1 MPFGLMRRVGSMP
14 TAINDRRIILPVK
27 TSASP
32 RDQVERLRY
41 GLILM
46 LIVIFSFAREPTAQP
61 SDAGQAA
68 IREALTK
75 WTADFNARN
84 TQGICSLFSPDL
96 LYDYKGQPERNYR
109 DICDLLQRSLTD
121 QTTRYTYALAINEI
135 LVSGDLAVVRL
146 TWTLTITRNDTPGE
160 AVSREQGMD
169 VFRKQPDGSWKIVRY
184 IAYEVSG

>member
-1 MPFGLMRRVGSMP
+1 MPLGPMRRAGSIP
-14 TAINDRRIILPVK
+14 TAINDRPVILPAE

-32 RDQVERLRY
+32 RDQVARLRY
-41 GLILM
+41 AVFRVLF
-46 LIVIFSFAREPTAQP
+46 VIFPVAREPIAQP
-61 SDAGQAA
+61 SDAGEAA

-109 DICDLLQRSLTD
+109 DICDLLQRSLSD
-121 QTTRYTYALAINEI
+121 RTTRYTYALVINEI

-146 TWTLTITRNDTPGE
+146 TWTLRITRNDTPGD